1 MFAAKRYLSESSAE
15 DVDDPGS
22 DTDHYKHAAGAAAGD
37 GYGQFKRARM
47 SQDSVDSDHNI
58 DHNNDNIDHTM
69 ITLIITMITLIIM
82 IITVITMKLT
92 QSASINKPG
101 NDFKIHFLC

>member
-22 DTDHYKHAAGAAAGD
+22 DTDHYKHAAGGGD

-47 SQDSVDSDHNI
+47 SQDSVDSDHNNDNNSD
-58 DHNNDNIDHTM
+58 DHNNEANNSDHNEVNNDPGETETV
-69 ITLIITMITLIIM
+69 TL
-82 IITVITMKLT
+82 

-101 NDFKIHFLC
+101 KNPFF

>member
-22 DTDHYKHAAGAAAGD
+22 DPDQYKDTLAGDTNHYKASLPAAAGD

-47 SQDSVDSDHNI
+47 SQDSVESDHHNDDNSDHNEA
-58 DHNNDNIDHTM
+58 NNDLCETE
-69 ITLIITMITLIIM
+69 
-82 IITVITMKLT
+82 TVTP

-101 NDFKIHFLC
+101 DIIFNIFIN

>member
-15 DVDDPGS
+15 DVDDPAC
-22 DTDHYKHAAGAAAGD
+22 DTDQYKDTLAGDTNHYKASLPPAGGD

-47 SQDSVDSDHNI
+47 SKDSVESDHHNDNNSDHNEA
-58 DHNNDNIDHTM
+58 NNDLSETE
-69 ITLIITMITLIIM
+69 
-82 IITVITMKLT
+82 TVTP

-101 NDFKIHFLC
+101 DIIFNIFIN